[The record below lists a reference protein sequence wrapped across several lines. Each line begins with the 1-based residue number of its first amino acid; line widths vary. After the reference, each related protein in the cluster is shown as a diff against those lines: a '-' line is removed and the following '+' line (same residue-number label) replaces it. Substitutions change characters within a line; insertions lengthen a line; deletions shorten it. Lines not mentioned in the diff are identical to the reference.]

1 MFTSTCPKENVTCYS
16 SFIISLLTR
25 YSLLVAKRKV
35 LEPSIIVLLQDT
47 VGMDDTYPML

>member
-1 MFTSTCPKENVTCYS
+1 MLHVTHHLS
-16 SFIISLLTR
+16 SRFSLLTR